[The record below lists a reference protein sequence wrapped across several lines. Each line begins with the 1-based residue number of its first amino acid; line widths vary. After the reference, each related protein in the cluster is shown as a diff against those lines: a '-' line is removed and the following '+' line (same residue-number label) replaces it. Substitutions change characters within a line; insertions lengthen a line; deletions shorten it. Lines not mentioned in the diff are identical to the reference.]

1 MKDLLV
7 AELRKTMTLP
17 ATAVALAVAVIGP
30 IALAVLN
37 AVNVRDALTSGQTDR
52 VGFTSAAEAAL
63 SAVPLGTAGA
73 MVLGIV
79 AISSEY
85 TANSTDA
92 GGGRQISTT
101 FLAAPRRWT
110 VLAAKAVVVA
120 ALVVLAALVSLS
132 ISLAA
137 AATIIGDAAPAG
149 AGPPIGRFFGAGLYW
164 VLAALMA
171 LAITVLARSG
181 IVPLIVLITNGTVV
195 SVSFLLWKV
204 TPLARYLPDLAGT
217 RLFAGETFTAVDD
230 ALPPITGGLV
240 MAAWAAALLLVAGVV
255 LNRRDA

>member
-1 MKDLLV
+1 MNLVV
-7 AELRKTMTLP
+7 AELRKTATLP
-17 ATAVALAVAVIGP
+17 ATAVALTIATLGP

-37 AVNVRDALTSGQTDR
+37 AFNVRDALMSGQTDR

-101 FLAAPRRWT
+101 LLAAPRRWT
-110 VLAAKAVVVA
+110 LLAAKATVVV
-120 ALVVLAALVSLS
+120 ALVVLAAVVSLS
-132 ISLAA
+132 ISLVAA
-137 AATIIGDAAPAG
+137 TTIIGDAAPSTGDA
-149 AGPPIGRFFGAGLYW
+149 PIGRLVGAGLYW
-164 VLAALMA
+164 ALAALMA

-195 SVSFLLWKV
+195 SVSFLLWKI
-204 TPLARYLPDLAGT
+204 TPLARFLPDLAGT
-217 RLFAGETFTAVDD
+217 RLFAAETFTAVDD
-230 ALPPITGGLV
+230 ALPPVTGGLV
-240 MAAWAAALLLVAGVV
+240 MTAWAVALLLLAGFV
-255 LNRRDA
+255 LHRRDA

>member
-1 MKDLLV
+1 MNQV
-7 AELRKTMTLP
+7 AAELRKAVTLP
-17 ATAVALAVAVIGP
+17 ATAVALAIAVIGP

-37 AVNVRDALTSGQTDR
+37 AFNVRDALTTGGR
-52 VGFTSAAEAAL
+52 VGYSTPAEAAL
-63 SAVPLGTAGA
+63 SGVPLGAVGA

-79 AISSEY
+79 VISSEY

-101 FLAAPRRWT
+101 LIASPRRWSLL
-110 VLAAKAVVVA
+110 VAKTAVVVA
-120 ALVVLAALVSLS
+120 LVVPAAVVSLS
-132 ISLAA
+132 VSLP
-137 AATIIGDAAPAG
+137 AATIIIGDAAPPDAELSM
-149 AGPPIGRFFGAGLYW
+149 GRFVGAGLYW
-164 VLAALMA
+164 TLAALMA

-181 IVPLIVLITNGTVV
+181 IVPLIVLIANGTVV

-230 ALPPITGGLV
+230 ALPPVTGGIV
-240 MAAWAAALLLVAGVV
+240 MAVWTAVLLLVAAVV
-255 LNRRDA
+255 LTRRDA

>member
-1 MKDLLV
+1 MHLV
-7 AELRKTMTLP
+7 RAELRKTLTLP
-17 ATAVALAVAVIGP
+17 ATAVALAIATIGP

-37 AVNVRDALTSGQTDR
+37 AFHVRDALTSGRIDN
-52 VGFTSAAEAAL
+52 VGYTNAAEAAL

-73 MVLGIV
+73 MVLGVV

-85 TANSTDA
+85 TANSTDS

-101 FLAAPRRWT
+101 LMATPRRWT
-110 VLAAKAVVVA
+110 LLAAKAAVVV

-132 ISLAA
+132 ISLVAA
-137 AATIIGDAAPAG
+137 AAIIGDAAQTSVDE
-149 AGPPIGRFFGAGLYW
+149 PIGRFVGAGLYW
-164 VLAALMA
+164 ALAALMA

-217 RLFAGETFTAVDD
+217 RLFAGESFTAVDD
-230 ALPPITGGLV
+230 ALPPVTGGLV
-240 MAAWAAALLLVAGVV
+240 MTGWAVALLLLAGVV

>member
-1 MKDLLV
+1 MTNLV
-7 AELRKTMTLP
+7 IAELRKAVSLP

-37 AVNVRDALTSGQTDR
+37 AFNVRDALASGRTDGVR
-52 VGFTSAAEAAL
+52 YTSAAEAAL
-63 SAVPLGTAGA
+63 SAVPLGAAGA

-79 AISSEY
+79 VISSEY

-101 FLAAPRRWT
+101 LIATPRRWT
-110 VLAAKAVVVA
+110 ALAAKAVVVV
-120 ALVVLAALVSLS
+120 ALVVLAVLVSLS
-132 ISLAA
+132 ISLVVASA
-137 AATIIGDAAPAG
+137 IVGDAGEPG
-149 AGPPIGRFFGAGLYW
+149 TPVGRFVGAGLYCA
-164 VLAALMA
+164 LAALMA

-217 RLFAGETFTAVDD
+217 RLFADETFTAVDD
-230 ALPPITGGLV
+230 ALPPLTGGLV
-240 MAAWAAALLLVAGVV
+240 MTAWAVALLVVAGVV
-255 LNRRDA
+255 LTRRDA

>member
-1 MKDLLV
+1 MHLV
-7 AELRKTMTLP
+7 RAELRKTLTLP
-17 ATAVALAVAVIGP
+17 ATAVALAIATIGP

-37 AVNVRDALTSGQTDR
+37 AFHVRDALTSGRTDK

-73 MVLGIV
+73 MVLGVV

-101 FLAAPRRWT
+101 LMAAPRRWT
-110 VLAAKAVVVA
+110 LLAAKAVVVV

-132 ISLAA
+132 ISLVAA
-137 AATIIGDAAPAG
+137 VAIIGDAAQPNADE
-149 AGPPIGRFFGAGLYW
+149 PIGRFVGAGLYW
-164 VLAALMA
+164 ALAALMA

-217 RLFAGETFTAVDD
+217 RLFAGESFTAVDD

-240 MAAWAAALLLVAGVV
+240 MTAWAVALLLLAGVV

>member
-1 MKDLLV
+1 MTNLV
-7 AELRKTMTLP
+7 AAELRKTVTLP

-37 AVNVRDALTSGQTDR
+37 AFPVRDALTSGQTDR
-52 VGFTSAAEAAL
+52 VGYTSAAEAAL

-79 AISSEY
+79 VISSEY

-101 FLAAPRRWT
+101 LMAAPRRWT
-110 VLAAKAVVVA
+110 VLAAKAVVVV

-132 ISLAA
+132 ISLAVA
-137 AATIIGDAAPAG
+137 SAIIGDAAEARTPV
-149 AGPPIGRFFGAGLYW
+149 GRFVGAGLYW
-164 VLAALMA
+164 ALAALMA
-171 LAITVLARSG
+171 LAITVVARSG

-195 SVSFLLWKV
+195 SASFLLWKV

-230 ALPPITGGLV
+230 ALPPLTGGLV
-240 MAAWAAALLLVAGVV
+240 MAAWTVGLLLVAAVV
-255 LNRRDA
+255 LTRRDA

>member
-1 MKDLLV
+1 MNLIV
-7 AELRKTMTLP
+7 AELRKTLTLP
-17 ATAVALAVAVIGP
+17 ATAVGLAVAVIGP

-37 AVNVRDALTSGQTDR
+37 AVHVRDAIASGQTDR
-52 VGFTSAAEAAL
+52 LGYANAAEAAL

-79 AISSEY
+79 VISSEY
-85 TANSTDA
+85 TANSSDA

-101 FLAAPRRWT
+101 LIAAPRRWM
-110 VLAAKAVVVA
+110 VLAAKAVVVV
-120 ALVVLAALVSLS
+120 ALVVVAAVVALSVALAV
-132 ISLAA
+132 
-137 AATIIGDAAPAG
+137 ATAIIGDAPADSG
-149 AGPPIGRFFGAGLYW
+149 TPFGRFFGTGLYW

-181 IVPLIVLITNGTVV
+181 VVPLIVLITNGTVV

-217 RLFAGETFTAVDD
+217 RLFAGEAFTAVDD
-230 ALPPITGGLV
+230 ALPPLTGGLV
-240 MAAWAAALLLVAGVV
+240 MTAWTVALLVLAGVV

>member
-1 MKDLLV
+1 MNLVV
-7 AELRKTMTLP
+7 AELRKTLTLP
-17 ATAVALAVAVIGP
+17 STAVALAVAVVGP
-30 IALAVLN
+30 IALAVFN
-37 AVNVRDALTSGQTDR
+37 AFHVRDALTSGQTD
-52 VGFTSAAEAAL
+52 VAYTSAAEAAL

-73 MVLGIV
+73 MVLGV
-79 AISSEY
+79 VVISSEY

-101 FLAAPRRWT
+101 LIAAPRRWT
-110 VLAAKAVVVA
+110 VLVAKAVVVA
-120 ALVVLAALVSLS
+120 ALVVLAALVTSS
-132 ISLAA
+132 ISLVAA
-137 AATIIGDAAPAG
+137 SAIVGDAGEPGAQVGRFIG
-149 AGPPIGRFFGAGLYW
+149 AGIYW

-217 RLFAGETFTAVDD
+217 RLFADETFTAVDD
-230 ALPPITGGLV
+230 ALPPLTGGLV
-240 MAAWAAALLLVAGVV
+240 MAAWAVALLLLAGVV